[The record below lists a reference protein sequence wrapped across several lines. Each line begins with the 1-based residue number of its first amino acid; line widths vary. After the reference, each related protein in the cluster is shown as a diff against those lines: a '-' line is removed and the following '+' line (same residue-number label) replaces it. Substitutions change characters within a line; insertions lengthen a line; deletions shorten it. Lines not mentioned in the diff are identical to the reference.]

1 MVGVGFKLA
10 SITVDAVAWARFVA
24 ASRAAGS
31 SASEQVRRFVV
42 VQQPVLERAASALA
56 VKDSTTEPRPPA
68 RAPVAATPTQVW
80 DGPAK
85 QRFVEAP

>member
-10 SITVDAVAWARFVA
+10 SITVDARAWAAFVA
-24 ASRAAGS
+24 ASHSAGS

-42 VQQPVLERAASALA
+42 VQLPVLERAASRLA
-56 VKDSTTEPRPPA
+56 VKDAATETRAPA
-68 RAPVAATPTQVW
+68 RTPVAANPDQVW